1 MFLLDFLLS
10 KFKDK
15 QKGKHEVAWK
25 RSNAS
30 RQHPG
35 ERKCSGRE
43 GESGVGVSGNGME
56 RRNLERQ
63 ESVGGI
69 QSWV

>member
-1 MFLLDFLLS
+1 M
-10 KFKDK
+10 
-15 QKGKHEVAWK
+15 AWK

-35 ERKCSGRE
+35 GKKCSGRE
-43 GESGVGVSGNGME
+43 EESGVGVSGNRME
-56 RRNLERQ
+56 RRNLKRQ